1 MTYTHLIKP
10 IGERIQSPLRLEE
23 FMLRDRENHTTRFVF
38 AICPIC
44 FQGFKVD
51 EEENDAGNQPL
62 KSYVLHMLHSD
73 RAHAQWRNLTRFK
86 AEPFRPRV
94 ARE

>member
-1 MTYTHLIKP
+1 MIYTHLIKP
-10 IGERIQSPLRLEE
+10 NGEHIQPPLRLEE
-23 FMLRDRENHTTRFVF
+23 SILRDREGHSSRFVF

-51 EEENDAGNQPL
+51 EEEDGAGNQPL
-62 KSYVLHMLHSD
+62 KAYVLHMLHSD
-73 RAHAQWRNLTRFK
+73 RAHAQWRNLTRSK

-94 ARE
+94 VRE